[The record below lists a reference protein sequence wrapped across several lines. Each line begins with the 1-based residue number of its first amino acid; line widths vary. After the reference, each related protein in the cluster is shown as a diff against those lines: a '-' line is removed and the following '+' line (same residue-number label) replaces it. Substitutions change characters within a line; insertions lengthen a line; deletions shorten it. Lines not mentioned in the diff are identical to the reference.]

1 MSAVPRYEDLYHSSG
16 SFGGMFLSSWPNVAF
31 TLFEVMK
38 YGIQIHARNTE
49 YRTGLRNDSPPCV
62 NTSTESPTLAK
73 ISNMYICGAFRCFWK
88 NSTATIK
95 PKPMRMKFFAIP
107 QCTALTYSGATCA
120 KALLSLNICTAAL
133 IGEIIRPIAGSNSQP
148 AIPLFGLR
156 LVVHM
161 PNATANAI
169 ISRGM
174 IWTCGNCLGTPI
186 SCGSGVGSGT
196 PISSVCGCGSGTPI
210 SCGSGRGCESSS
222 PVAVTGEADISGVAS
237 GDTSAC
243 PSDTETIDICRT
255 MIPIVI
261 LFHLLIMH
269 VIS

>member
-1 MSAVPRYEDLYHSSG
+1 MYAVPRYENLYRSSG
-16 SFGGMFLSSWPNVAF
+16 SFGGMFLSSWPNVAL
-31 TLFEVMK
+31 TLLEVMK
-38 YGIQIHARNTE
+38 YGIQIQARTTE
-49 YRTGLRNDSPPCV
+49 DKTGLRNDSPPCV

-73 ISNMYICGAFRCFWK
+73 ISNMYICGAFRCLWK

-95 PKPMRMKFFAIP
+95 PKPIRIKFFAIP

-148 AIPLFGLR
+148 AIPLVGLR
-156 LVVHM
+156 LVVHT

-186 SCGSGVGSGT
+186 SCGSG
-196 PISSVCGCGSGTPI
+196 CGSGTPI
-210 SCGSGRGCESSS
+210 SCGSDRGCESSS
-222 PVAVTGEADISGVAS
+222 PTGITGEVDISGVAS

-255 MIPIVI
+255 MIPIVV